1 MILSIIIPTLN
12 EEDSIGRTVEY
23 LRSCFAGLQQVEVI
37 VVDGCSFDRTVMIA
51 KNAGAVTVIGK
62 RGRAIQMNQG
72 ASVSTAPLLFFL
84 HADTLP
90 PKSLLSDISGAVQE
104 GYSAGCYRLSFDYE
118 HWFLRLN
125 SWFTR
130 FDINSFR
137 YGDQGLFVTRDI
149 FEKVGGFDE
158 SLGLMED
165 HEIIRRMKHLTKF
178 KIFPKFVKTSARKYL
193 KNGIY
198 RLQCSFVLIYLFY
211 KLGFSQEKLLTIYQS
226 LIRDERGDDSEV
238 LVGQVQYTG
247 FPPVS
252 TK

>member
-1 MILSIIIPTLN
+1 MILSVIIPTLN

-23 LRSCFAGLQQVEVI
+23 LKSCFTDELQAEVI

-51 KNAGAVTVIGK
+51 KNAGAVSVLSKT
-62 RGRAIQMNQG
+62 GRAIQMNQG

-90 PKSLLSDISGAVQE
+90 PQSLLSDIIGAVQE

-118 HWFLRLN
+118 HWFLRIN

-158 SLGLMED
+158 SFGLMED
-165 HEIIRRMKHLTKF
+165 HEIIRRIKHLTKF
-178 KIFPKFVKTSARKYL
+178 KIVPKSVKTSARRYL
-193 KNGIY
+193 QNGIF
-198 RLQCSFVLIYLFY
+198 RLQCSFVLIYFCY
-211 KLGFSQEKLLTIYQS
+211 KLGCSQEKLLAIYQR
-226 LIRDERGDDSEV
+226 LIRDQRSDDSQIPM
-238 LVGQVQYTG
+238 GQVPFMQQG
-247 FPPVS
+247 R
-252 TK
+252 